1 MEKANAHGMM
11 VPIMRVSGKMEK
23 ETEQVFILKKME
35 FFLKDNGSMIKNM
48 EKAIQ
53 FTKMVMKF
61 LENGNMIDLMA
72 WQKLKGKDILVS
84 KM

>member
-11 VPIMRVSGKMEK
+11 VPIMRASGKMEK

-48 EKAIQ
+48 EKAI
-53 FTKMVMKF
+53 
-61 LENGNMIDLMA
+61 
-72 WQKLKGKDILVS
+72 
-84 KM
+84 